1 MKTRLILSTLLILV
15 ALTLNGQTKMDSVT
29 TYIHQEPVSFQA
41 KLLQSIIG
49 ISGLKNRIEK
59 DLIKG
64 GFSQKASSIPKSIQK
79 KYNINI
85 EIKNDRPIWTLKPK
99 QNGTEKVILYLH
111 GGAYIYNITKQH
123 WQMIEAIL
131 IQTNATVVV
140 PDYPLAPTSTYIN
153 AFECIEYAFSVM
165 TKNIRHENII
175 LMGDSAGAGLALSF
189 AQKLRDENNSKQPS
203 QIILLSPWLDIT
215 MTNPAIIEIDKKDK
229 ILGIKGLQ
237 LAGKAYSGELNT
249 QDYKV
254 SPIYGDLKGLG
265 QISVF
270 TGTNDLLIADARQL
284 KQIAKTNSIELN
296 YFEYPNMFH
305 DWIIITSLRE
315 SQHALKQINL
325 IINGINPYGF
335 NH

>member
-1 MKTRLILSTLLILV
+1 MKTCLILSILLILV
-15 ALTLNGQTKMDSVT
+15 TLTLNGQRKMDSVT
-29 TYIHQEPVSFQA
+29 TYIHQEPASLQA

-49 ISGLKNRIEK
+49 ISGLKNKIEK

-64 GFSQKASSIPKSIQK
+64 EFSQKASSIPKSIQK

-111 GGAYIYNITKQH
+111 GGAYIYNLSKQH
-123 WQMIEAIL
+123 WQLIESL
-131 IQTNATVVV
+131 MNQTNATLVV
-140 PDYPLAPTSTYIN
+140 PDYPLAPTSTCIN

-165 TKNIRHENII
+165 TKNISPENII

-189 AQKLRDENNSKQPS
+189 AQKLRNDKKAKQPS
-203 QIILLSPWLDIT
+203 QIILLSPWLDVT
-215 MTNPAIIEIDKKDK
+215 MTNQAIIYIDSKDK
-229 ILGIKGLQ
+229 ILGVKGLEM
-237 LAGKAYSGELNT
+237 AGKAYSGELNT

-254 SPIYGDLKGLG
+254 SPIYGDIKGLG

-270 TGTNDLLIADARQL
+270 TGTKDLLIADARQL
-284 KQIAKTNSIELN
+284 KHIAKTNSIELN
-296 YFEYPNMFH
+296 YYEYPNMFH
-305 DWIIITSLRE
+305 DWVIITSLRE
-315 SQHALKQINL
+315 SEHALKQINL
-325 IINGINPYGF
+325 IINGTNPQGL